1 MKIIIGENIKQLRKA
16 NNITQEQLAEALNIT
31 CAAVSK
37 WERGDTYPDITLL
50 QPLAYFFGVTLDELM
65 GYQASKIQ
73 KDIDELIARYTEL
86 YRTDCET
93 ARELIVKA
101 HTEYPNDFQ
110 IMHCYMWN
118 LAGDYADND
127 RENLLSHKAE
137 FTEIC
142 TKILDGCKDNFIR
155 RDALNMQAKL
165 LWAEG
170 KTEEALAIYQQN
182 LPDWYGTAGQKS
194 EQLFPKDTPEFLYH
208 ARKNLYELADF
219 AADKMVKVIFYNTD
233 MPFEERIRKAEHY
246 GDLLA
251 ELSSQTKDSAF
262 TVMEASLFGRLAN
275 DLTYQGGSDEDVIR
289 ITNKQ
294 LLAYQ
299 KLSELAKTDDLLFEK
314 KLQPYNTDNLAKW
327 TADKRLSA
335 KQGRIATLL
344 NNSDYISMLSSF
356 SSKYDCLT
364 KGF

>member
-1 MKIIIGENIKQLRKA
+1 MKILIGENIKQLRKA

-86 YRTDCET
+86 YRTDCEA
-93 ARELIVKA
+93 ARDLIVKA
-101 HTEYPNDFQ
+101 HAEYPNDYQ

-127 RENLLSHKAE
+127 PENLLSHKAE
-137 FTEIC
+137 FLEIC
-142 TKILDGCKDNFIR
+142 ERILEGCKDNYIR

-170 KTEEALAIYQQN
+170 KTEDALAIYQQN
-182 LPDWYGTAGQKS
+182 LPNWDGTAGQKS

-219 AADKMVKVIFYNTD
+219 ASDKMVKVIYYD
-233 MPFEERIRKAEHY
+233 AKIPFEERIKKAEHY

-251 ELSSQTKDSAF
+251 DLSTQTLDAVF
-262 TVMEASLFGRLAN
+262 TIMAASLFCRLAN
-275 DLTYQGGSDEDVIR
+275 DLKWHGGNEADISRV
-289 ITNKQ
+289 Q
-294 LLAYQ
+294 A
-299 KLSELAKTDDLLFEK
+299 KLSDLVD
-314 KLQPYNTDNLAKW
+314 KLSAAANTDEILATYNQAIRK
-327 TADKRLSA
+327 
-335 KQGRIATLL
+335 
-344 NNSDYISMLSSF
+344 F
-356 SSKYDCLT
+356 
-364 KGF
+364 

>member
-1 MKIIIGENIKQLRKA
+1 MKILIGENIKQLRKA

-86 YRTDCET
+86 YRTDCEA
-93 ARELIVKA
+93 ARDLIVKA
-101 HTEYPNDFQ
+101 HAEYPNDYQ

-127 RENLLSHKAE
+127 PQNLLSHKAE
-137 FTEIC
+137 FLEIC
-142 TKILDGCKDNFIR
+142 ERILDGCKDNFIR

-170 KTEEALAIYQQN
+170 KTEDDLAIYQQN

-219 AADKMVKVIFYNTD
+219 AADKMVKVIYYD
-233 MPFEERIRKAEHY
+233 AKIPFEERIKKAEHY

-251 ELSSQTKDSAF
+251 DLSTQTLDSAF
-262 TVMEASLFGRLAN
+262 TVMEASLFSRLAN
-275 DLTYQGGSDEDVIR
+275 DLTYRGGNDEDILRVTEKR
-289 ITNKQ
+289 Q
-294 LLAYQ
+294 LAYR
-299 KLSELAKTDDLLFEK
+299 KLSELERKDSVLREVNYRA
-314 KLQPYNTDNLAKW
+314 
-327 TADKRLSA
+327 
-335 KQGRIATLL
+335 
-344 NNSDYISMLSSF
+344 ISPI
-356 SSKYDCLT
+356 
-364 KGF
+364 

>member
-1 MKIIIGENIKQLRKA
+1 MKILIGENIKQLRKA
-16 NNITQEQLAEALNIT
+16 NSITQEQLAEALNIT

-86 YRTDCET
+86 YRTDSEA

-101 HTEYPNDFQ
+101 HTEYPNDYQ

-118 LAGDYADND
+118 LAGGYADND
-127 RENLLSHKAE
+127 PQNLLSHKAE
-137 FTEIC
+137 FLEIC
-142 TKILDGCKDNFIR
+142 ERILDGCKDNYIR

-170 KTEEALAIYQQN
+170 KTEDALAIYQQN
-182 LPDWYGTAGQKS
+182 LPNWYGTAGQKS

-219 AADKMVKVIFYNTD
+219 AADKMVKVIYYD
-233 MPFEERIRKAEHY
+233 AKIPFEERIKKAEHY

-251 ELSSQTKDSAF
+251 DLSTQTLDSAF
-262 TVMEASLFGRLAN
+262 TVMEASLFSRLAN
-275 DLTYQGGSDEDVIR
+275 DLTYRGGNDEDILRVTEKR
-289 ITNKQ
+289 Q
-294 LLAYQ
+294 LAYR
-299 KLSELAKTDDLLFEK
+299 KLSELERKDSVLREVNYRA
-314 KLQPYNTDNLAKW
+314 
-327 TADKRLSA
+327 
-335 KQGRIATLL
+335 
-344 NNSDYISMLSSF
+344 ISPI
-356 SSKYDCLT
+356 
-364 KGF
+364 

>member
-1 MKIIIGENIKQLRKA
+1 MKILIGENIKQLRKA

-37 WERGDTYPDITLL
+37 WERRDTYPDITLL

-86 YRTDCET
+86 YRTDCEA
-93 ARELIVKA
+93 ARDLIVKA
-101 HTEYPNDFQ
+101 HAEYPNDYQ

-127 RENLLSHKAE
+127 PENLLSHKAE
-137 FTEIC
+137 FLEIC
-142 TKILDGCKDNFIR
+142 ERILEGCKDNYIR

-170 KTEEALAIYQQN
+170 KTEDALAIYQQN
-182 LPDWYGTAGQKS
+182 LPNWYGTAGQKS

-219 AADKMVKVIFYNTD
+219 AADKMVKVIYYD
-233 MPFEERIRKAEHY
+233 AKIPFEERIKKAEHY

-251 ELSSQTKDSAF
+251 DLSTQTLDAVF
-262 TVMEASLFGRLAN
+262 TIMAASLFCRLAN
-275 DLTYQGGSDEDVIR
+275 DLKWHGDSEENISRVQ
-289 ITNKQ
+289 
-294 LLAYQ
+294 A
-299 KLSELAKTDDLLFEK
+299 KLSDLVD
-314 KLQPYNTDNLAKW
+314 KLSAAANTDEILATYNQAIRK
-327 TADKRLSA
+327 
-335 KQGRIATLL
+335 
-344 NNSDYISMLSSF
+344 F
-356 SSKYDCLT
+356 
-364 KGF
+364 

>member
-1 MKIIIGENIKQLRKA
+1 MKILIGENIKQLRKA
-16 NNITQEQLAEALNIT
+16 NSITQEQLAEALNIT

-86 YRTDCET
+86 YRTDCEA
-93 ARELIVKA
+93 ARDLIVKA
-101 HTEYPNDFQ
+101 HAEYPNDYQ
-110 IMHCYMWN
+110 IMNCYMWN

-127 RENLLSHKAE
+127 PQNLLSHKAE
-137 FTEIC
+137 FLEIC
-142 TKILDGCKDNFIR
+142 ERILDGCKDNFIR

-170 KTEEALAIYQQN
+170 KTEDALAIYQQN
-182 LPDWYGTAGQKS
+182 LPNWYGTAGQKS

-219 AADKMVKVIFYNTD
+219 AADKMVKVIYYD
-233 MPFEERIRKAEHY
+233 AKIPFEERIKKAEHY

-251 ELSSQTKDSAF
+251 DLSTQTLDSAF
-262 TVMEASLFGRLAN
+262 TVMEASLFSRLAN
-275 DLTYQGGSDEDVIR
+275 DLTYRGGNDEDILRVTEKR
-289 ITNKQ
+289 Q
-294 LLAYQ
+294 LAYR
-299 KLSELAKTDDLLFEK
+299 KLSELERKDSVLREVNYRA
-314 KLQPYNTDNLAKW
+314 
-327 TADKRLSA
+327 
-335 KQGRIATLL
+335 
-344 NNSDYISMLSSF
+344 ISPI
-356 SSKYDCLT
+356 
-364 KGF
+364 

>member
-1 MKIIIGENIKQLRKA
+1 MKILIGENIKQLRKA

-86 YRTDCET
+86 YRTDCEA
-93 ARELIVKA
+93 ARKLIVKA
-101 HTEYPNDFQ
+101 HAEYPNDYQ

-118 LAGDYADND
+118 LAGDYADNNPQ
-127 RENLLSHKAE
+127 NLLSHKTE
-137 FTEIC
+137 FLEIC
-142 TKILDGCKDNFIR
+142 ERILEGCKDNYIR

-170 KTEEALAIYQQN
+170 KTEDALAIYQQN

-219 AADKMVKVIFYNTD
+219 AADKMVKVIFYDTC
-233 MPFEERIRKAEHY
+233 MPFEERIKKAEHY

-251 ELSSQTKDSAF
+251 DLSTQTLDAAF
-262 TVMEASLFGRLAN
+262 TIMAASLFCRLAN
-275 DLTYQGGSDEDVIR
+275 DLKWNGGNEADISRV
-289 ITNKQ
+289 Q
-294 LLAYQ
+294 A
-299 KLSELAKTDDLLFEK
+299 KLSDLL
-314 KLQPYNTDNLAKW
+314 D
-327 TADKRLSA
+327 
-335 KQGRIATLL
+335 
-344 NNSDYISMLSSF
+344 MLSSF
-356 SSKYDCLT
+356 T
-364 KGF
+364 KTDEILATYNQAMRKF

>member
-1 MKIIIGENIKQLRKA
+1 MKILIGENIKQLRKA

-86 YRTDCET
+86 YRTDCEA
-93 ARELIVKA
+93 ARDLIVKA
-101 HTEYPNDFQ
+101 HAEYPNDYQ

-127 RENLLSHKAE
+127 PENLLSHKAE
-137 FTEIC
+137 FLEIC
-142 TKILDGCKDNFIR
+142 ERILEGCKDNYIR

-170 KTEEALAIYQQN
+170 KTEDALAIYQQN
-182 LPDWYGTAGQKS
+182 LPNWYGTAGQKS

-219 AADKMVKVIFYNTD
+219 ASDKMVKVIYYD
-233 MPFEERIRKAEHY
+233 AKIPFEERIKKAEHY

-251 ELSSQTKDSAF
+251 DLSTQTLDAVF
-262 TVMEASLFGRLAN
+262 TIMAASLFCRLAN
-275 DLTYQGGSDEDVIR
+275 DLKWHGGNEADISRV
-289 ITNKQ
+289 Q
-294 LLAYQ
+294 A
-299 KLSELAKTDDLLFEK
+299 KLSDLVD
-314 KLQPYNTDNLAKW
+314 KLSAAANTDEILATYNQAIRK
-327 TADKRLSA
+327 
-335 KQGRIATLL
+335 
-344 NNSDYISMLSSF
+344 F
-356 SSKYDCLT
+356 
-364 KGF
+364 

>member
-1 MKIIIGENIKQLRKA
+1 MKILIGENIKQLRKA

-86 YRTDCET
+86 YRTDSEA

-101 HTEYPNDFQ
+101 HTEYPNDYQ

-127 RENLLSHKAE
+127 PENLLSHKAE
-137 FTEIC
+137 FLEIC
-142 TKILDGCKDNFIR
+142 ERILDGCKDNFIR

-170 KTEEALAIYQQN
+170 KTEDALAIYQQN
-182 LPDWYGTAGQKS
+182 LPNWYGTAGQKS

-219 AADKMVKVIFYNTD
+219 AADKMVKVIFYDTC
-233 MPFEERIRKAEHY
+233 MPFEERIKKAEHY

-251 ELSSQTKDSAF
+251 DLSTQTLDAVF
-262 TVMEASLFGRLAN
+262 TIMAASLFCRLAN
-275 DLTYQGGSDEDVIR
+275 DLKWHGGNEADISRV
-289 ITNKQ
+289 Q
-294 LLAYQ
+294 A
-299 KLSELAKTDDLLFEK
+299 KLSDLLGKLSAATKTDEILAT
-314 KLQPYNTDNLAKW
+314 YNQAIRK
-327 TADKRLSA
+327 
-335 KQGRIATLL
+335 
-344 NNSDYISMLSSF
+344 F
-356 SSKYDCLT
+356 
-364 KGF
+364 

>member
-1 MKIIIGENIKQLRKA
+1 MKILIGENIKQLRKA

-86 YRTDCET
+86 YRTDSEA

-101 HTEYPNDFQ
+101 HTEYPNDYQ

-127 RENLLSHKAE
+127 PQNLLSHKAE
-137 FTEIC
+137 FLEIC
-142 TKILDGCKDNFIR
+142 ERILDGCKDNYIR

-170 KTEEALAIYQQN
+170 KTEDALAIYQQN
-182 LPDWYGTAGQKS
+182 LPNWYGTAGQKS

-219 AADKMVKVIFYNTD
+219 AADKMVKVIYYD
-233 MPFEERIRKAEHY
+233 AKIPFEERIKKAEHY

-251 ELSSQTKDSAF
+251 DLSTQTLDSAF
-262 TVMEASLFGRLAN
+262 TVMEASLFSRLAN
-275 DLTYQGGSDEDVIR
+275 DLTYRGGNDEDILRVTEKR
-289 ITNKQ
+289 Q
-294 LLAYQ
+294 LAYR
-299 KLSELAKTDDLLFEK
+299 KLSELERKDSVLREVNYRA
-314 KLQPYNTDNLAKW
+314 
-327 TADKRLSA
+327 
-335 KQGRIATLL
+335 
-344 NNSDYISMLSSF
+344 ISPI
-356 SSKYDCLT
+356 
-364 KGF
+364 

>member
-1 MKIIIGENIKQLRKA
+1 MKILIGENIKQLRKA

-86 YRTDCET
+86 YRTDCEA
-93 ARELIVKA
+93 ARDLIVKA
-101 HTEYPNDFQ
+101 HAEYPNDYQ

-127 RENLLSHKAE
+127 PENLLSHKAE
-137 FTEIC
+137 FLEIC
-142 TKILDGCKDNFIR
+142 ERILEGCKDNYIR

-170 KTEEALAIYQQN
+170 KTEDALAIYQQN
-182 LPDWYGTAGQKS
+182 LPNWYGTAGQKS

-219 AADKMVKVIFYNTD
+219 AADKMVKVIFYDTC
-233 MPFEERIRKAEHY
+233 MPFEERIKKAEHY

-251 ELSSQTKDSAF
+251 DLSTQTLDAVF
-262 TVMEASLFGRLAN
+262 TIMAASLFCRLAN
-275 DLTYQGGSDEDVIR
+275 DLKWHGGNEADISRV
-289 ITNKQ
+289 Q
-294 LLAYQ
+294 A
-299 KLSELAKTDDLLFEK
+299 KLSDLLG
-314 KLQPYNTDNLAKW
+314 KLSAAANTDEILATYNQAMRK
-327 TADKRLSA
+327 
-335 KQGRIATLL
+335 
-344 NNSDYISMLSSF
+344 F
-356 SSKYDCLT
+356 
-364 KGF
+364 

>member
-73 KDIDELIARYTEL
+73 KDIDELIAHYTEL
-86 YRTDCET
+86 YRTDCEA

-127 RENLLSHKAE
+127 PQNLLFHKDE
-137 FTEIC
+137 FSEIC
-142 TKILDGCKDNFIR
+142 QKILDGCKDNFIR

-170 KTEEALAIYQQN
+170 KTDEALEIYQKN
-182 LPDWYGTAGQKS
+182 FATWYETVGQKS

-208 ARKNLYELADF
+208 ARKNLYELLHF
-219 AADKMVKVIFYNTD
+219 AADKMVKVIFYD
-233 MPFEERIRKAEHY
+233 DSMPFDERIKKAEHY

-251 ELSSQTKDSAF
+251 DLSSQTKDAAF
-262 TVMEASLFGRLAN
+262 TVMEASFFGRLAN
-275 DLTYQGGSDEDVIR
+275 DLTYRGGSDEDIIN
-289 ITNKQ
+289 ITAKQ
-294 LLAYQ
+294 LTAYR
-299 KLSELAKTDDLLFEK
+299 KLSEVAKTDDLLSEK

-327 TADKRLSA
+327 TADNYLSA
-335 KQGRIATLL
+335 KQGRKSTLL
-344 NNSDYISMLSSF
+344 NNPDYISILSQF
-356 SSKYDCLT
+356 STNILT
-364 KGF
+364 D

>member
-1 MKIIIGENIKQLRKA
+1 MKILIGENIKQLRKA

-86 YRTDCET
+86 YRTDCEA
-93 ARELIVKA
+93 ARDLIVKA
-101 HTEYPNDFQ
+101 HAEYPNDYQ

-127 RENLLSHKAE
+127 PENLLSHKAE
-137 FTEIC
+137 FLEIC
-142 TKILDGCKDNFIR
+142 ERILEGCKDNYIR

-170 KTEEALAIYQQN
+170 KTEDALAIYQQN
-182 LPDWYGTAGQKS
+182 LPNWYGTAGQKS

-219 AADKMVKVIFYNTD
+219 AADKMVKVIYYD
-233 MPFEERIRKAEHY
+233 AKIPFEERIKKAEHY

-251 ELSSQTKDSAF
+251 DLSTQTLDAVF
-262 TVMEASLFGRLAN
+262 TIMAASLFCRLVN
-275 DLTYQGGSDEDVIR
+275 DLKWHGGNEADISRV
-289 ITNKQ
+289 Q
-294 LLAYQ
+294 A
-299 KLSELAKTDDLLFEK
+299 KLSDLVD
-314 KLQPYNTDNLAKW
+314 KLSAAANTDEILATYNQAIRK
-327 TADKRLSA
+327 
-335 KQGRIATLL
+335 
-344 NNSDYISMLSSF
+344 F
-356 SSKYDCLT
+356 
-364 KGF
+364 

>member
-1 MKIIIGENIKQLRKA
+1 MKILIGENIKQLRKA

-86 YRTDCET
+86 YRTDCEA
-93 ARELIVKA
+93 ARKLIVKA
-101 HTEYPNDFQ
+101 HAEYPNDYQ

-118 LAGDYADND
+118 LAGDYADNNPQ
-127 RENLLSHKAE
+127 NLLSHKTE
-137 FTEIC
+137 FLEIC
-142 TKILDGCKDNFIR
+142 ERILEGCKDNYIR

-170 KTEEALAIYQQN
+170 KTEDALAIYQQN

-208 ARKNLYELADF
+208 ARKNMYELADF
-219 AADKMVKVIFYNTD
+219 AADKMVKVIFYDTC
-233 MPFEERIRKAEHY
+233 MPFEERIKKAEHY

-251 ELSSQTKDSAF
+251 DLSTQTLDAAF
-262 TVMEASLFGRLAN
+262 TIMAASLFCRLAN
-275 DLTYQGGSDEDVIR
+275 DLKWNGGNEADISRV
-289 ITNKQ
+289 Q
-294 LLAYQ
+294 A
-299 KLSELAKTDDLLFEK
+299 KLSDLL
-314 KLQPYNTDNLAKW
+314 D
-327 TADKRLSA
+327 
-335 KQGRIATLL
+335 
-344 NNSDYISMLSSF
+344 MLSSF
-356 SSKYDCLT
+356 T
-364 KGF
+364 KTDEILATYNQAMRKF

>member
-1 MKIIIGENIKQLRKA
+1 MKILIGENIKQLRKA

-86 YRTDCET
+86 YRTDCEA
-93 ARELIVKA
+93 ARDLIVKA
-101 HTEYPNDFQ
+101 HAEYPNDYQ

-127 RENLLSHKAE
+127 TENLLSHKAE
-137 FTEIC
+137 FLEIC
-142 TKILDGCKDNFIR
+142 ERILEGCKDNYIR

-170 KTEEALAIYQQN
+170 KTEDALAIYQQN
-182 LPDWYGTAGQKS
+182 LPNWYGTAGQKS

-219 AADKMVKVIFYNTD
+219 ASDKMVKVIYYD
-233 MPFEERIRKAEHY
+233 AKIPFEERIKKAEHY

-251 ELSSQTKDSAF
+251 DLSTQTLDAVF
-262 TVMEASLFGRLAN
+262 TIMAASLFCRLAN
-275 DLTYQGGSDEDVIR
+275 DLKWHGGNEADISRV
-289 ITNKQ
+289 Q
-294 LLAYQ
+294 A
-299 KLSELAKTDDLLFEK
+299 KLSDLVD
-314 KLQPYNTDNLAKW
+314 KLSAAANTDEILATYNQAIRK
-327 TADKRLSA
+327 
-335 KQGRIATLL
+335 
-344 NNSDYISMLSSF
+344 F
-356 SSKYDCLT
+356 
-364 KGF
+364 

>member
-1 MKIIIGENIKQLRKA
+1 MKILIGENIKQLRKA
-16 NNITQEQLAEALNIT
+16 NSITQEQLAEALNIT

-37 WERGDTYPDITLL
+37 WEHGDTYPDITLL

-86 YRTDCET
+86 YRTDCEA
-93 ARELIVKA
+93 ARDLIVKA
-101 HTEYPNDFQ
+101 HAEYPNDYQ

-127 RENLLSHKAE
+127 PQNLLSHKAE
-137 FTEIC
+137 FLEIC
-142 TKILDGCKDNFIR
+142 ERILDGCKDNFIR

-170 KTEEALAIYQQN
+170 KTEDALAIYQQN
-182 LPDWYGTAGQKS
+182 LPNWYGTAGQKS

-219 AADKMVKVIFYNTD
+219 AADKMVKVIYYD
-233 MPFEERIRKAEHY
+233 AKIPFEERIKKAEHY

-251 ELSSQTKDSAF
+251 DLSTQTLDSAF
-262 TVMEASLFGRLAN
+262 TVMEASLFSRLAN
-275 DLTYQGGSDEDVIR
+275 DLTYRGGNDEDILRVTEKR
-289 ITNKQ
+289 Q
-294 LLAYQ
+294 LAYR
-299 KLSELAKTDDLLFEK
+299 KLSELERKDSVLREVNYRA
-314 KLQPYNTDNLAKW
+314 
-327 TADKRLSA
+327 
-335 KQGRIATLL
+335 
-344 NNSDYISMLSSF
+344 ISPI
-356 SSKYDCLT
+356 
-364 KGF
+364 

>member
-1 MKIIIGENIKQLRKA
+1 MKILIGENIKQLRKA
-16 NNITQEQLAEALNIT
+16 NSITQEQLAEALNIT

-86 YRTDCET
+86 YRTDSEA

-101 HTEYPNDFQ
+101 HTEYPNDYQ

-127 RENLLSHKAE
+127 PQNLLSHKAE
-137 FTEIC
+137 FLEIC
-142 TKILDGCKDNFIR
+142 ERILDGCKDNYIR

-170 KTEEALAIYQQN
+170 KTEDALAIYQQN
-182 LPDWYGTAGQKS
+182 LPNWYGTAGQKS

-219 AADKMVKVIFYNTD
+219 AADKMVKVIYYD
-233 MPFEERIRKAEHY
+233 AKIPFEERIKKAEHY

-251 ELSSQTKDSAF
+251 DLSTQTLDSAF
-262 TVMEASLFGRLAN
+262 TVMEASLFSRLAN
-275 DLTYQGGSDEDVIR
+275 DLTYRGGNDEDILRVTEKR
-289 ITNKQ
+289 Q
-294 LLAYQ
+294 LAYR
-299 KLSELAKTDDLLFEK
+299 KLSELERKDSVLREVNYRA
-314 KLQPYNTDNLAKW
+314 
-327 TADKRLSA
+327 
-335 KQGRIATLL
+335 
-344 NNSDYISMLSSF
+344 ISPI
-356 SSKYDCLT
+356 
-364 KGF
+364 

>member
-1 MKIIIGENIKQLRKA
+1 MKILIGENIKQLRKA
-16 NNITQEQLAEALNIT
+16 NSITQEQLAEALNIT

-86 YRTDCET
+86 YRTDCEA
-93 ARELIVKA
+93 ARDLIVKA
-101 HTEYPNDFQ
+101 HAEYPNDYQ

-127 RENLLSHKAE
+127 PQNLLSHKAE
-137 FTEIC
+137 FLEIC
-142 TKILDGCKDNFIR
+142 ERILDGCKDNFIR

-170 KTEEALAIYQQN
+170 KTEDALAIYQQN
-182 LPDWYGTAGQKS
+182 LPNWYGTAGQKS

-219 AADKMVKVIFYNTD
+219 AADKMVKVIYYD
-233 MPFEERIRKAEHY
+233 AKIPFEERIKKAEHY

-251 ELSSQTKDSAF
+251 DLSTQTLDSAF
-262 TVMEASLFGRLAN
+262 TVMEASLFSRLAN
-275 DLTYQGGSDEDVIR
+275 DLTYRGGNDEDILRVTEKR
-289 ITNKQ
+289 Q
-294 LLAYQ
+294 LAYR
-299 KLSELAKTDDLLFEK
+299 KLSELERKDSVLREVNYRA
-314 KLQPYNTDNLAKW
+314 
-327 TADKRLSA
+327 
-335 KQGRIATLL
+335 
-344 NNSDYISMLSSF
+344 ISPI
-356 SSKYDCLT
+356 
-364 KGF
+364 

>member
-1 MKIIIGENIKQLRKA
+1 MKILIGENIKQLRKA

-86 YRTDCET
+86 YRTDCEA
-93 ARELIVKA
+93 ARDLIVKA
-101 HTEYPNDFQ
+101 HAEYPNDYQ

-118 LAGDYADND
+118 LAGDYADNNPQ
-127 RENLLSHKAE
+127 NLLSHKTE
-137 FTEIC
+137 FLEIC
-142 TKILDGCKDNFIR
+142 ERILEGCKDNYIR

-170 KTEEALAIYQQN
+170 KTEDALAIYQQN
-182 LPDWYGTAGQKS
+182 LPNWYGTAGQKS

-219 AADKMVKVIFYNTD
+219 AADKMVKVIFYDTC
-233 MPFEERIRKAEHY
+233 MPFEERIKKAEHY

-251 ELSSQTKDSAF
+251 DLSTQTLDAVF
-262 TVMEASLFGRLAN
+262 TIMAASLFCRLAN
-275 DLTYQGGSDEDVIR
+275 DLKWNGGNEADISRV
-289 ITNKQ
+289 Q
-294 LLAYQ
+294 A
-299 KLSELAKTDDLLFEK
+299 KLSDLL
-314 KLQPYNTDNLAKW
+314 D
-327 TADKRLSA
+327 
-335 KQGRIATLL
+335 
-344 NNSDYISMLSSF
+344 MLSSF
-356 SSKYDCLT
+356 T
-364 KGF
+364 KTDEILATYNQAMLKF

>member
-1 MKIIIGENIKQLRKA
+1 MKILIRENIKQLRKA

-86 YRTDCET
+86 YRTDCEA
-93 ARELIVKA
+93 ARDLIVKA
-101 HTEYPNDFQ
+101 HAEYPNDYQ

-127 RENLLSHKAE
+127 PQNLLSHKAE
-137 FTEIC
+137 FLEIC
-142 TKILDGCKDNFIR
+142 ERILEGCKDNYIR

-170 KTEEALAIYQQN
+170 KNENALAIYQQN

-219 AADKMVKVIFYNTD
+219 AADKMVKVIFYDTC
-233 MPFEERIRKAEHY
+233 MPFEERIKKAEHY

-251 ELSSQTKDSAF
+251 DLSTQTLDAVF
-262 TVMEASLFGRLAN
+262 TIMAASLFCRLAN
-275 DLTYQGGSDEDVIR
+275 DLKWNGGNEADISRV
-289 ITNKQ
+289 Q
-294 LLAYQ
+294 A
-299 KLSELAKTDDLLFEK
+299 KLSDLL
-314 KLQPYNTDNLAKW
+314 D
-327 TADKRLSA
+327 
-335 KQGRIATLL
+335 
-344 NNSDYISMLSSF
+344 MLSSF
-356 SSKYDCLT
+356 T
-364 KGF
+364 KTDEILATYNQAMRKF

>member
-1 MKIIIGENIKQLRKA
+1 MKILIGENIKQLRKA
-16 NNITQEQLAEALNIT
+16 NSITQEQLAEALNIT

-86 YRTDCET
+86 YRTDCEA
-93 ARELIVKA
+93 ARDLIVKA
-101 HTEYPNDFQ
+101 HAEYPNDYQ

-127 RENLLSHKAE
+127 PENLLSHKAE
-137 FTEIC
+137 FLEIC
-142 TKILDGCKDNFIR
+142 ERILDGCKDNYIR

-170 KTEEALAIYQQN
+170 KTEDALAIYQQN
-182 LPDWYGTAGQKS
+182 LPNWYGTAGQKS

-219 AADKMVKVIFYNTD
+219 AADKMVKVIYYD
-233 MPFEERIRKAEHY
+233 AKIPFEERIKKAEHY

-251 ELSSQTKDSAF
+251 DLSTQTLDAVF
-262 TVMEASLFGRLAN
+262 TIMAASLFCRLVN
-275 DLTYQGGSDEDVIR
+275 DLKWHGDSEENISRVQ
-289 ITNKQ
+289 
-294 LLAYQ
+294 A
-299 KLSELAKTDDLLFEK
+299 KLSDLVDKLSAAAKTDEILAT
-314 KLQPYNTDNLAKW
+314 YNQAMRK
-327 TADKRLSA
+327 
-335 KQGRIATLL
+335 
-344 NNSDYISMLSSF
+344 F
-356 SSKYDCLT
+356 
-364 KGF
+364 

>member
-1 MKIIIGENIKQLRKA
+1 MKILIGENIKQLRKA
-16 NNITQEQLAEALNIT
+16 NSITQEQLAEALNIT

-86 YRTDCET
+86 YRTDCEA
-93 ARELIVKA
+93 ARDLIVKA
-101 HTEYPNDFQ
+101 HAEYPNDYQ
-110 IMHCYMWN
+110 IMNCYMWN

-127 RENLLSHKAE
+127 PQNLLSHKAE
-137 FTEIC
+137 FLEIC
-142 TKILDGCKDNFIR
+142 ERILDGCKDNYIR

-170 KTEEALAIYQQN
+170 KTEDALAIYQQN
-182 LPDWYGTAGQKS
+182 LPNWYGTAGQKS

-219 AADKMVKVIFYNTD
+219 AADKMVKVIYYD
-233 MPFEERIRKAEHY
+233 AKIPFEERIKKAEHY

-251 ELSSQTKDSAF
+251 DLSTQTLDSAF
-262 TVMEASLFGRLAN
+262 TVMEASLFSRLAN
-275 DLTYQGGSDEDVIR
+275 DLTYRGGNDEDILRVTEKR
-289 ITNKQ
+289 Q
-294 LLAYQ
+294 LAYR
-299 KLSELAKTDDLLFEK
+299 KLSELERKDSVLREVNYRA
-314 KLQPYNTDNLAKW
+314 
-327 TADKRLSA
+327 
-335 KQGRIATLL
+335 
-344 NNSDYISMLSSF
+344 ISPI
-356 SSKYDCLT
+356 
-364 KGF
+364 

>member
-1 MKIIIGENIKQLRKA
+1 MKILIGENIKQLRKA
-16 NNITQEQLAEALNIT
+16 NSITQEQLAEALNIT

-73 KDIDELIARYTEL
+73 KDIEELIARYTEL
-86 YRTDCET
+86 YRTDSEA

-101 HTEYPNDFQ
+101 HTEYPNDYQ

-127 RENLLSHKAE
+127 PENLLSHKAE
-137 FTEIC
+137 FLEIC
-142 TKILDGCKDNFIR
+142 ERILDGCKDNFIR

-170 KTEEALAIYQQN
+170 KTTDALAIYQQN

-194 EQLFPKDTPEFLYH
+194 EQLFSKNTPEFLYH

-219 AADKMVKVIFYNTD
+219 AADKMVKVLFYD
-233 MPFEERIRKAEHY
+233 DSIPFAERIIKAEHY

-251 ELSSQTKDSAF
+251 DLSSQTLDATF
-262 TVMEASLFGRLAN
+262 TLMEASLFGRLAN
-275 DLTYQGGSDEDVIR
+275 DLTYRGGSDEDVIR

-294 LLAYQ
+294 LLAYR
-299 KLSELAKTDDLLFEK
+299 KLSKLAKTDDLLYEK

-327 TADKRLSA
+327 TADKNLAA
-335 KQGRIATLL
+335 KQGRKVALL
-344 NNSDYISMLSSF
+344 NNPDYLSMLSQF
-356 SSKYDCLT
+356 TTDILT
-364 KGF
+364 D